1 MIYTLSIMSGSGV
14 GALTTILF
22 TTGGGVGSLI
32 LSTFFLGG
40 DTEHALFSQ
49 DILFLFYFMK

>member
-1 MIYTLSIMSGSGV
+1 MSGSGV